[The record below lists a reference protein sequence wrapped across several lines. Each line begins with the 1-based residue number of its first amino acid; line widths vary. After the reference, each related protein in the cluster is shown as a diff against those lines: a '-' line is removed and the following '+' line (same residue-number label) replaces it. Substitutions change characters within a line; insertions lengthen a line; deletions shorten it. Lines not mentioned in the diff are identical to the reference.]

1 MAFKTPACVRCS
13 STMRVIVVM
22 HTSAATAKKNN
33 GNTRETPRTISES
46 LSKQA

>member
-1 MAFKTPACVRCS
+1 MALSTPICVRCS

-22 HTSAATAKKNN
+22 HTSAATMKKNS
-33 GNTRETPRTISES
+33 GKTMAMLSTICES